1 MMQTIIDLF
10 GNYTF
15 QIVALGSI
23 ALGVLTGVTG
33 TFAVLRKQSLLGDSI
48 AHSALAGITMAFILT
63 NTKNTEVLLIGA
75 LVAGLLATYIINMVS
90 KNTRINFE
98 SAMALVMSVFFGI
111 GFILLTQIQKSP
123 DSQQAG
129 LERFLFGQAATILER
144 DVYFVVGVTV
154 IVLVLMLLLWKEIK
168 VFSFDP
174 VYAHSI
180 GLSTNFL
187 NVVLSG
193 FIVAAII
200 MGIQMVGVV
209 LMSALIIAPAVAA
222 RQWTKSLAGMTILA
236 GFIGALSGLGGT
248 IVSTVVDKF
257 PTGPAIVVIASIVVI
272 LSLLLAPGRGIINK
286 LIRQHGAKQAFEAD
300 MAIINLLTHQL
311 LDIDAEFSKDQ
322 LQDAC
327 IIDHHREGKSF
338 DRLFNNLTKRRMVE
352 RVDDSNRFRLTN
364 VAKLEYEQNR
374 GDHI

>member
-1 MMQTIIDLF
+1 MMNAIIDLF
-10 GNYTF
+10 SNYTF

-23 ALGVLTGVTG
+23 ALGILTGVTG

-48 AHSALAGITMAFILT
+48 AHSALAGITMAFIMT
-63 NTKNTEVLLIGA
+63 GTKNTEILLLGA
-75 LVAGLLATYIINMVS
+75 LIAGLLATFIINS
-90 KNTRINFE
+90 ISNNTRINFE
-98 SAMALVMSVFFGI
+98 SAMALIMSVFFGV
-111 GFILLTQIQKSP
+111 GFILLTHIQKLP

-129 LERFLFGQAATILER
+129 LERFLFGQAATILQR
-144 DVYFVVGVTV
+144 DVYFVIGVTLIVV
-154 IVLVLMLLLWKEIK
+154 IIMLLLWKEIK
-168 VFSFDP
+168 VFTFDP

-180 GLSTNFL
+180 GLSTKFL
-187 NVVLSG
+187 NIVLSG

-222 RQWTKSLAGMTILA
+222 RQWTSSLTGMTILA
-236 GFIGALSGLGGT
+236 AVFGAISGLEGT
-248 IVSTVVDKF
+248 IVSSLINKF
-257 PTGPAIVVIASIVVI
+257 PTGPAIVVIASIIVI
-272 LSLLLAPGRGIINK
+272 LSLLFAPGRGILNK
-286 LIRQHGAKQAFEAD
+286 GLRQHRAKQTFEAD

-311 LDIDAEFSKDQ
+311 LDIDAHFTKEQ

-338 DRLFNNLTKRRMVE
+338 ERLFNNLKKRHMVE
-352 RVDDSNRFRLTN
+352 RVDDSMYFKLTK

-374 GDHI
+374 GDHV